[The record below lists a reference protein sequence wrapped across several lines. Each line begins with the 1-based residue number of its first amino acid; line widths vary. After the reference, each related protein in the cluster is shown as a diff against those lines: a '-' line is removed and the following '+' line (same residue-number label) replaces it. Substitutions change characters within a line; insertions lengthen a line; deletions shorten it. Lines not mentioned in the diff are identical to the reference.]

1 MTGSWPVTLI
11 EVGISCHCRSVSRR
25 SSDFGARRRV
35 SISYVKPRKTCNNS
49 RPNVTI
55 DQDVPFRRC
64 PPVAV
69 GNDPDL
75 RAAGVFARSDN
86 GRLGRM
92 GRTAGPQP
100 GLSHTVGTHL
110 ARGFPGSRPLPTPA
124 APTGARMAV
133 RRGLRTVRL
142 HQRGPAAGRRHQPQ
156 QRSPRRRPGGLG
168 RLLDGPALCRAG
180 ADDGR
185 LARRPALRLRRP
197 QAAPPRGRLPAAQRA
212 LQGGAGQ
219 GRLPRGGPGAAVP
232 PDQWPV
238 GGPSAVRPAAR
249 GLRYAPE
256 IGPLDGRETFDM
268 RNLTPAS
275 ITQAFADYAKNAPS
289 ERTRTLLVSLAG
301 HLHSFVRENSLT
313 QAEWT
318 AAIDALTRATQFTDD
333 KRNEYILFSDLL
345 GVSSLVDM
353 VNAATSGTPSS
364 VLGPFH
370 IEGAPELANGGD
382 LWRGQ
387 VGEPLV
393 VSGRIADEKGAP
405 AKGAV
410 LALWQNAGNGLYA
423 QQDQAQS
430 PTNYHAR
437 LTVAPD
443 GSFAFTTVRP
453 VSYTVPDDGPA
464 GDMLRALGRDAWR
477 PAHLHMII
485 HAPGHKPLITEFF
498 PEDDKYLDRDA
509 VFGVRAGL
517 VLPFRRVTDR
527 PPRRPNPPPRDSLPL
542 RVGTPRL
549 VLTPP
554 PP

>member
-1 MTGSWPVTLI
+1 
-11 EVGISCHCRSVSRR
+11 
-25 SSDFGARRRV
+25 
-35 SISYVKPRKTCNNS
+35 
-49 RPNVTI
+49 
-55 DQDVPFRRC
+55 
-64 PPVAV
+64 
-69 GNDPDL
+69 
-75 RAAGVFARSDN
+75 
-86 GRLGRM
+86 
-92 GRTAGPQP
+92 
-100 GLSHTVGTHL
+100 
-110 ARGFPGSRPLPTPA
+110 
-124 APTGARMAV
+124 
-133 RRGLRTVRL
+133 
-142 HQRGPAAGRRHQPQ
+142 
-156 QRSPRRRPGGLG
+156 
-168 RLLDGPALCRAG
+168 
-180 ADDGR
+180 
-185 LARRPALRLRRP
+185 
-197 QAAPPRGRLPAAQRA
+197 
-212 LQGGAGQ
+212 
-219 GRLPRGGPGAAVP
+219 
-232 PDQWPV
+232 
-238 GGPSAVRPAAR
+238 
-249 GLRYAPE
+249 
-256 IGPLDGRETFDM
+256 M

-301 HLHSFVRENSLT
+301 HLHSFVRENKLT

-393 VSGRIADEKGAP
+393 VSGKIADEKGAP
-405 AKGAV
+405 AKGTV

-423 QQDQAQS
+423 QQDTAQS

-437 LTVAPD
+437 LTVAAD
-443 GSFAFTTVRP
+443 GSFAFSTVRP

-509 VFGVRAGL
+509 VFGVRGGL
-517 VLPFRRVTDR
+517 VLPFSRVTDR
-527 PPRRPNPPPRDSLPL
+527 GALPANLAARDSLPMPVWSAKL
-542 RVGTPRL
+542 D
-549 VLTPP
+549 LTLPP
-554 PP
+554 A